1 MGTNTHQPFRLLKK
15 GLMKGWWLSVQ
26 TTTNTHQPSPSH
38 PRLTD
43 NHQHPPTLSF
53 VKKRMDE
60 GLVFVCTDNH
70 QHPPTLPQPSSF
82 YRQPPTPTN
91 PPPAIL
97 FLQTTT
103 NTRQPFHFLKQD
115 GCRVGGCLYRQPPTP
130 TNPPQP
136 SSFYRQPPTPTNP
149 PPDILVLQTT
159 TNTHQPFRLLK
170 KRIDEGLVV
179 VCTDNHQHPPTL
191 PQPSFLYR
199 QPLTPTNPFIC

>member
-60 GLVFVCTDNH
+60 RLVVVCTDNH

-91 PPPAIL
+91 PPPTIL
-97 FLQTTT
+97 F
-103 NTRQPFHFLKQD
+103 
-115 GCRVGGCLYRQPPTP
+115 
-130 TNPPQP
+130 
-136 SSFYRQPPTPTNP
+136 
-149 PPDILVLQTT
+149 LQTT
-159 TNTHQPFRLLK
+159 TNTHQPFHLLQKGWMKGWWLSVQTTTNTHQPFHFSK
-170 KRIDEGLVV
+170 KGMDEGLVV
-179 VCTDNHQHPPTL
+179 V
-191 PQPSFLYR
+191 
-199 QPLTPTNPFIC
+199 